1 MSRNGGKHLGSKR
14 RAEIYK
20 REGCYAFNK
29 RKTQEKVASSPLKR
43 LKSRKTKKTPQMI
56 WDDYIKNTPKG
67 CSGNEEMEKL
77 IPKKYRPVVP
87 EKKKPMRTEG
97 YSSRKKGW
105 TRYGGNNSVN
115 SFRVSGK

>member
-20 REGCYAFNK
+20 REGRLAINK
-29 RKTQEKVASSPLKR
+29 KEKQRKIAESKMKR
-43 LKSRKTKKTPQMI
+43 LKSKKTKKTPQMI
-56 WDDYIKNTPKG
+56 WDDYIRHIPKG

-87 EKKKPMRTEG
+87 EKKRPMRTEG

-115 SFRVSGK
+115 TFRVSGK